1 MLYVALGTKFS
12 LSPEELTGLALGLEL
27 SGLPF
32 FWALKKAANFKILKL
47 LWRCRRALRR
57 VKDRGFVW
65 KSWAPQLK
73 VLMHQWVDF

>member
-32 FWALKKAANFKILKL
+32 FWALKKAAQLQNPE
-47 LWRCRRALRR
+47 A
-57 VKDRGFVW
+57 VVEVPEGFEE
-65 KSWAPQLK
+65 S
-73 VLMHQWVDF
+73 